1 MRKPNARK
9 VHDNAIESEQ
19 EQDAAKE
26 EEDVQEV
33 ELSVEEDELLEDV
46 AQDDR
51 DGADSEVRIAGEAA
65 FFAGWRAKQKTAEI
79 RKARGFQA
87 ASLNPSA
94 TSAGSKGPLLE
105 MTGRETTETT
115 LENASAGVLFAGRT
129 GAVTT
134 SVKRR
139 GAITRWTDEKV
150 IRRPREIIQSI
161 ALEPA
166 HPDGRWM
173 LETKASPNINDC
185 EFSAQR
191 ADGSAWT
198 QPVLY
203 CQINDILEKVH
214 CGSGLCT
221 FQG

>member
-1 MRKPNARK
+1 MNFWKTLRKTTGTVRTRKCVLPARQR
-9 VHDNAIESEQ
+9 S
-19 EQDAAKE
+19 
-26 EEDVQEV
+26 
-33 ELSVEEDELLEDV
+33 LLV
-46 AQDDR
+46 GVPSRRRLRSGKR
-51 DGADSEVRIAGEAA
+51 D
-65 FFAGWRAKQKTAEI
+65 
-79 RKARGFQA
+79 FQA

-94 TSAGSKGPLLE
+94 NSAGSKGPLLE

-115 LENASAGVLFAGRT
+115 LENATAGVLFAGRT
-129 GAVTT
+129 GAVTG

-139 GAITRWTDEKV
+139 GAITRWTDGKV

-161 ALEPA
+161 EVEPA

-173 LETKASPNINDC
+173 LETKANPTIKDC